1 MVGAMG
7 WHGGWLMLVNIE
19 MALCLPTLSQT
30 ITDGLEVGKMIQ
42 KEDGMGLGQWD
53 GMVDG

>member
-1 MVGAMG
+1 
-7 WHGGWLMLVNIE
+7 MLLDTE
-19 MALCLPTLSQT
+19 MAVCLLTLSQT

-42 KEDGMGLGQWD
+42 KEDGMGLGHWD